1 MALLDVRDL
10 KLHYATPEGPLRA
23 VDGVSFIIAE
33 PGEAVGIVGESGSG
47 KTSLASAIMRLLP
60 ANVSCYEGQVLY
72 KGTDL
77 MQLSDEAF
85 RRDIRSRTIAL
96 VAQGAMNTLN
106 PVLRVGFQITER
118 LLLEPGVGKEE
129 ARLRAEDLVERVG
142 MAREVVQRYP
152 HELSGGMKQRVG
164 IAMALVMS
172 PQLLILDEP
181 TSALDVSVQAQVMN
195 LLKQLKRDTG
205 LAMLFITHDIALA
218 SDLCD
223 RIVVAYGGQLVEQGS
238 ADSVLPGPKHPY
250 TQKLIASIPRLHGAN
265 KPEFLS
271 GTPPDPVRPPLGC
284 RFRERCP
291 HAFEPCESKDPPAI
305 KVGKAHTARCWLY
318 QSDPVAAGEETAR

>member
-60 ANVSCYEGQVLY
+60 TNVSCYEGQVLY

-118 LLLEPGVGKEE
+118 LLLEPGVGK
-129 ARLRAEDLVERVG
+129 
-142 MAREVVQRYP
+142 
-152 HELSGGMKQRVG
+152 
-164 IAMALVMS
+164 
-172 PQLLILDEP
+172 
-181 TSALDVSVQAQVMN
+181 
-195 LLKQLKRDTG
+195 
-205 LAMLFITHDIALA
+205 
-218 SDLCD
+218 
-223 RIVVAYGGQLVEQGS
+223 
-238 ADSVLPGPKHPY
+238 
-250 TQKLIASIPRLHGAN
+250 
-265 KPEFLS
+265 
-271 GTPPDPVRPPLGC
+271 
-284 RFRERCP
+284 
-291 HAFEPCESKDPPAI
+291 
-305 KVGKAHTARCWLY
+305 
-318 QSDPVAAGEETAR
+318 